1 MCIKNPK
8 FFVPVHLPILRIY
21 PKEIIL
27 NQEKKKKS
35 FICKYVHNRIICIII
50 VQK

>member
-1 MCIKNPK
+1 MCIKKPK

-27 NQEKKKKS
+27 NQEKEKKKALYANM
-35 FICKYVHNRIICIII
+35 FIIG
-50 VQK
+50 